1 LPQNTPHSTPHSTII
16 KVRGYHC
23 DYYGH
28 VNNARYLEMLEEARW
43 QYLEAGLEL
52 SYWKDRGLGFVV
64 VSVTINFLRP
74 AIPGIDLEI
83 TSETTKLEGRNGVI
97 HQEVINRQSGKT
109 VANADVTFAVIDL
122 NTGRAKAM
130 DGEVLAGF
138 EKMRAANNQNDG
150 S

>member
-1 LPQNTPHSTPHSTII
+1 MPHSTII

-43 QYLEAGLEL
+43 QYLEAGMDL
-52 SYWKDRGLGFVV
+52 SYWQDRGLGFVV

-74 AIPGIDLEI
+74 ASPGIDLEI
-83 TSETTKLEGRNGVI
+83 LSETTKLEGRKGTI
-97 HQEVINRQSGKT
+97 HQEVINRQTGKT
-109 VANADVTFAVIDL
+109 VADADVTFSVIDL
-122 NTGRAKAM
+122 KTGRAKAM
-130 DGEVLAGF
+130 AGEVLAGF
-138 EKMRAANNQNDG
+138 EKIRVADKPRDA